1 VILNRMVQ
9 IHQDM
14 GWDIPMENVALAH
27 EDVDQPD
34 AEAPINQAEE
44 VPAAPPKDVFSDAK
58 DD

>member
-1 VILNRMVQ
+1 MVQ